1 MIRFRF
7 VDEHRSAHRVKRM
20 CDVLGWD
27 RSGYYAWHQNRGARQ
42 EKADAEEALA
52 CGIRAVHTDSRGA
65 YGARR
70 ITQALRNQGNLVN
83 RKRVAR
89 IMRERE
95 IVGITRRK
103 PRSLTKQDRT
113 APPAPDLVQRDFTT
127 PMPGLKFVGD
137 ITCFPTAEGWLY
149 LATVIDLWT
158 REVVGWSMADHMR
171 TELVADAIR
180 MAHAGG
186 HTAGNAIFHSDRGSQ
201 YTSHQFR
208 ALLGDLDIRQSTGR
222 TGPCFD
228 AAAESSFAVLKAEI
242 GTTVWA
248 TRTQHRQDVFRWIA
262 EHDNRER
269 IHSTIGYITPY
280 QARPAVTNG
289 WTSRHKTEVS
299 GREGSFQ
306 A

>member
-27 RSGYYAWHQNRGARQ
+27 RSGYYAWHQNREARQ
-42 EKADAEEALA
+42 EKADAEEVLA
-52 CGIRAVHTDSRGA
+52 GSIRAIHTDSRGA

-70 ITQALRNQGNLVN
+70 ITQALRNQGNPVN

-103 PRSLTKQDRT
+103 SRSLTKQDRT
-113 APPAPDLVQRDFTT
+113 APPAPDLVQRDFTA
-127 PMPGLKFVGD
+127 PMPGLEFVGD
-137 ITCFPTAEGWLY
+137 VTCLPTAEGWLY
-149 LATVIDLWT
+149 LATVIGLCT

-171 TELVADAIR
+171 TQLVADAIR
-180 MAHAGG
+180 MAHTGG

-208 ALLGDLDIRQSTGR
+208 ALLGELDIRSSTGR
-222 TGPCFD
+222 TGSCFD
-228 AAAESSFAVLKAEI
+228 NAAAESFFAVLKAEI
-242 GTTVWA
+242 GA
-248 TRTQHRQDVFRWIA
+248 TIWETRAQARQDVFRWIA
-262 EHDNRER
+262 EHYNRER

-280 QARPAVTNG
+280 QARTRCHQRLDLA
-289 WTSRHKTEVS
+289 
-299 GREGSFQ
+299 